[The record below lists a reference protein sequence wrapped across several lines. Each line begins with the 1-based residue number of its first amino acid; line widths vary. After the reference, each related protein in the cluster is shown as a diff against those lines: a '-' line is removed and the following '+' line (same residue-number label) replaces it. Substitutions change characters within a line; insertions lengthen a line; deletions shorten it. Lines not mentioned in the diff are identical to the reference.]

1 MNKIQL
7 QQRADNRKAIMEALN
22 ANPAGLLS
30 AEIAETTGISVLT
43 VKRLLI
49 GLRDK
54 GLIFSRDLK
63 ERSHTH
69 IWSLTNIPPP
79 PPPVVAI
86 NIPYPNLDKDHEEW
100 LNAKKPVYN
109 PR

>member
-7 QQRADNRKAIMEALN
+7 QQRADNRQAIMDALN

-30 AEIAETTGISVLT
+30 AEIAKTTGINVNNI
-43 VKRLLI
+43 KRLLI
-49 GLRDK
+49 GLRAK
-54 GLIFSRDLK
+54 GLVFSKDLK

-69 IWSLTNIPPP
+69 IWSTTNTPPP
-79 PPPVVAI
+79 PPPVVTTD
-86 NIPYPNLDKDHEEW
+86 IPYPNLDKDHEKW
-100 LNAKKPVYN
+100 LNTKKPVYN